1 MSLFSI
7 PRFLER
13 WLRLVRVW
21 LSAWGPAVIGG
32 EALRGAP
39 GPSGLDWAVRLAL
52 PSPPDKRRSSPM
64 AEVGLPEAERRRDS
78 GTNGVWG
85 RGLPGGGWREA
96 RPAGKGRG
104 AAQRRGGSGRGR
116 ASDWS
121 ANGTA
126 ERGLWAPASGAGRGH
141 LGGRVRVTQQTL
153 RGSRLLRGLC
163 EPLAAKLAVLGGP
176 QVKGRGSKAQ
186 DHLGVGLRHLGA
198 TRIWGWMVLCC
209 GAVLPPAAPPAS
221 PTGRQK
227 HPRPA
232 V

>member
-1 MSLFSI
+1 MAAKPYGVHPGPPGWTGPCASLC
-7 PRFLER
+7 PLPLTNAGRAP
-13 WLRLVRVW
+13 WLRSSSQRQSGDGTLAQTVYEGGGCREEAGGRRGW
-21 LSAWGPAVIGG
+21 QERGG
-32 EALRGAP
+32 EQLREEAAPAAVEPRTGARMAP
-39 GPSGLDWAVRLAL
+39 
-52 PSPPDKRRSSPM
+52 RS
-64 AEVGLPEAERRRDS
+64 
-78 GTNGVWG
+78 
-85 RGLPGGGWREA
+85 
-96 RPAGKGRG
+96 
-104 AAQRRGGSGRGR
+104 GGS
-116 ASDWS
+116 
-121 ANGTA
+121 
-126 ERGLWAPASGAGRGH
+126 GLWAPASGAGRGH

-186 DHLGVGLRHLGA
+186 DHLGEGLRRLGA

-221 PTGRQK
+221 PTGRQE

>member
-1 MSLFSI
+1 MAAKPYGVHPGPPGWTGPCASLC
-7 PRFLER
+7 PLPLTNAGRAP
-13 WLRLVRVW
+13 WLR
-21 LSAWGPAVIGG
+21 
-32 EALRGAP
+32 
-39 GPSGLDWAVRLAL
+39 SGSQRQSGD
-52 PSPPDKRRSSPM
+52 
-64 AEVGLPEAERRRDS
+64 GDS

-85 RGLPGGGWREA
+85 QGLPGGGWREV

-126 ERGLWAPASGAGRGH
+126 ERGLWAPASGAGRGY

-186 DHLGVGLRHLGA
+186 DHLGVGLRRLGA

-221 PTGRQK
+221 PTGRQE

>member
-1 MSLFSI
+1 M
-7 PRFLER
+7 
-13 WLRLVRVW
+13 VRVW

-39 GPSGLDWAVRLAL
+39 GPSGLDWAGRLAL

-64 AEVGLPEAERRRDS
+64 AEVGLPEAERRR
-78 GTNGVWG
+78 
-85 RGLPGGGWREA
+85 GLWHKRCMGA
-96 RPAGKGRG
+96 G
-104 AAQRRGGSGRGR
+104 AAGRRRGRQERGGEQLREEAAPAAVEPRTGARMAPRSGGS
-116 ASDWS
+116 
-121 ANGTA
+121 
-126 ERGLWAPASGAGRGH
+126 GLWAPASGAGRGH

-163 EPLAAKLAVLGGP
+163 EPWAAKLAVLGSP

-186 DHLGVGLRHLGA
+186 DHLGVGLRRLGA

-221 PTGRQK
+221 PTGRQE
-227 HPRPA
+227 HPRA
-232 V
+232 TV